1 MPHIIEQYENA
12 STKMLDRWSV
22 LTYDGPLFQEQT
34 GSSGSSSETSSY
46 EGHLSQMLET
56 VLNSSKSE
64 EVLDAADKLNKL
76 SRDVQHRQVRIYS
89 TQTQS
94 LTLQSLLQIRD
105 SFS

>member
-1 MPHIIEQYENA
+1 
-12 STKMLDRWSV
+12 MLDRWSV

-76 SRDVQHRQVRIYS
+76 SRDVQHRQVRIFS
-89 TQTQS
+89 TQT
-94 LTLQSLLQIRD
+94 
-105 SFS
+105 